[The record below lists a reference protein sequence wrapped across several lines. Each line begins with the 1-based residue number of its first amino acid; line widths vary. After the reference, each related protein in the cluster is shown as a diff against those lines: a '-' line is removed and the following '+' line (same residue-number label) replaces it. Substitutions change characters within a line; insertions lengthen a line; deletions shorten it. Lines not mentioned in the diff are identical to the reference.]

1 MNDKDKRR
9 QDDIDR
15 TDAVEAAFRS
25 ADRIEPVEDNRVRHS
40 EKKIDHSL
48 KETFPASEPPS
59 ISPGAD

>member
-9 QDDIDR
+9 LDDADR
-15 TDAVEAAFRS
+15 TDAAEAAFRS
-25 ADRIEPVEDNRVRHS
+25 ADRIEPVEDNRHRPT

-48 KETFPASEPPS
+48 KETFPASDPPS